1 MTLRV
6 NPHIPQAWFPA
17 EMLTAAAGTIRSGRG
32 ADRGKQKPVR
42 LTTIDAEEFAAKLKA
57 RVSLR

>member
-1 MTLRV
+1 
-6 NPHIPQAWFPA
+6 
-17 EMLTAAAGTIRSGRG
+17 MLTAAAGTIRSGRR